1 MSKRIGRSDADV
13 LLVIDVQRDFCLGGS
28 LPVPGGGEVAPLIS
42 RLAQAFDHVVMTQ
55 DWHPPDHASF
65 ASAHPGRKPF
75 EEIDLSYGRQILWP
89 DHCVQGAGGADF
101 HPALDIPHAALV
113 LRKGHRRE
121 IDSYSAFF
129 ENDRRT
135 PTGLCGYLRER
146 GFARVVLTGLALDV
160 CVRWTAEDAKRLG
173 FSVAVVEDAC
183 RGLDLEGST
192 AAWSS
197 FREIGVDRVATADIL

>member
-1 MSKRIGRSDADV
+1 MIGRSDADV
-13 LLVIDVQRDFCLGGS
+13 LLVIDVQRDFCPGGS
-28 LPVPGGGEVAPLIS
+28 LPVPGGDEVAPLIS

-65 ASAHPGRKPF
+65 ASSHPGRKPF
-75 EEIDLSYGRQILWP
+75 EEIDLPYGRQILWP

-113 LRKGHRRE
+113 LRKGHRRD

-183 RGLDLEGST
+183 RALGLAGST
-192 AAWSS
+192 SAWNS
-197 FREIGVDRVATADIL
+197 FREIGVDRFATADIL